1 MKEVKIKGTTVQVM
15 AGDVTDMEVESF
27 VFYAAEDL
35 KLGTGYG
42 NAISMRAGPT
52 VQKALDEI
60 GGAQLTEVV
69 VTEAG
74 EMKAKHIIHAVGPKF
89 LEEDTPAK
97 LKKTIANCFKVAEE
111 KGFKEVAMPPLGCGF
126 YGLPLDQCA
135 DLMLEAV
142 KEYCQG
148 EAKVEKVIVVG
159 RDHREYK
166 PFEARIGNLG

>member
-1 MKEVKIKGTTVQVM
+1 MKEVKIKGTTVQIM

-42 NAISMRAGPT
+42 AAISMRAGPT
-52 VQKALDEI
+52 VQKALDAM
-60 GGAQLTEVV
+60 GGAQTTEVV

-74 EMKAKHIIHAVGPKF
+74 EMKAKHILHAVGPKF
-89 LEEDTPAK
+89 LEENTPAK
-97 LKKTIANCFKVAEE
+97 LKKTIANLFKAAEE
-111 KGFKEVAMPPLGCGF
+111 KGFKEVAMPPLGAGF

-148 EAKVEKVIVVG
+148 DARVEKVIICG
-159 RDHREYK
+159 RDNREYK

>member
-1 MKEVKIKGTTVQVM
+1 MKEVKIKGTTVQVL

-27 VFYAAEDL
+27 VFYASEDL

-52 VQKALDEI
+52 VQKALDAM
-60 GGAQLTEVV
+60 GGATPGQVV

-74 EMKAKHIIHAVGPKF
+74 EMKAKHILHAVGPKF
-89 LEEDTPAK
+89 LEADSPAK
-97 LKKTIANCFKVAEE
+97 LKTTMANCFKVAEE
-111 KGFKEVAMPPLGCGF
+111 KGFKELAMPPLGCGF

-142 KEYCQG
+142 GEYCNG
-148 EAKVEKVIVVG
+148 DAKLERLMIVG
-159 RDHREYK
+159 RDNREYK